1 METRVGPDSEIWETS
16 AETATVADMA
26 DFTGVNE
33 SVPLGKKAN
42 KEAAKRLRT
51 GMIDMIQDAEEEE
64 EDEEAMEWEQAQ
76 IRRSEPRRTV
86 ETLVRPP
93 LHRWTQTLTWFFP
106 VALEATLPRC
116 CE

>member
-1 METRVGPDSEIWETS
+1 MLRVLILRRR
-16 AETATVADMA
+16 VDMA

-42 KEAAKRLRT
+42 KEAAKRLRS

-86 ETLVRPP
+86 ETMVSPMLCRLPRV
-93 LHRWTQTLTWFFP
+93 LTWFLS
-106 VALEATLPRC
+106 VSLETTLPSC
-116 CE
+116 CQ